1 MAQGGN
7 DKAFTFPK
15 AHVADH
21 PLDMSFSGLKT
32 AVLNTIHNAQ
42 QKGEELNLPDLCAS
56 FVSAV
61 QDTLVP
67 RTMEALKETGYGK
80 LAIAGGVAANSHIRR
95 AFEQECGKI
104 GAKLYMPPLSL
115 CGDNGAMIACQ
126 GYYEYQA
133 GHIAGQELN
142 AVASLPAER
151 GSYVRK

>member
-1 MAQGGN
+1 
-7 DKAFTFPK
+7 
-15 AHVADH
+15 
-21 PLDMSFSGLKT
+21 MSFSGLKT
-32 AVLNTIHNAQ
+32 AALNIIHNAQ

-67 RTMEALKETGYGK
+67 RAMEALKETGYGK
-80 LAIAGGVAANSHIRR
+80 LAIAGGVAANSHIRM
-95 AFEQECGKI
+95 ACEQECGKV

-126 GYYEYQA
+126 GYYEYLA

-151 GSYVRK
+151 GSYTGM